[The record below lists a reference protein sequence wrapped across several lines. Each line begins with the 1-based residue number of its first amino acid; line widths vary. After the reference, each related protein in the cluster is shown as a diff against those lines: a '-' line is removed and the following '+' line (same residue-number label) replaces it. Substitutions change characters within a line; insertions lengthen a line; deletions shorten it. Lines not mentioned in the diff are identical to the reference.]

1 MMKIRLDVYLT
12 SNGFYKSRTYSQKAI
27 ESGEVSVNGVVINK
41 SSFLVDDCDIIDV
54 TSKVPEFVG
63 RGGYKLK
70 AAISQ
75 FGLNVKGLVC
85 ADLGASTG
93 GFTDCLLQNGAKKV
107 YAVDVGKNQLDPKL
121 INDER
126 VINIE
131 GMNVR
136 DIDENTFD
144 ENMDFVCADLSF
156 ISLSYALK
164 PIKRILKDS
173 GEAVVLVKPQFEAGK
188 SALNKKGI
196 VKNKK
201 DHIYSLNKICEE
213 CKVTGLSVKS
223 VIYSPIAGGDG
234 NKEYLLHLAN
244 SDNNEIIDIAG
255 VVKSAFENVN

>member
-12 SNGFYKSRTYSQKAI
+12 TKGFFKSRTYSQKAI
-27 ESGEVSVNGVVINK
+27 GSGEVSLNGAVVKK
-41 SSFLVDDCDIIDV
+41 SSVLVDDNDKIDV
-54 TSKVPEFVG
+54 ISKAPEFVG

-70 AAISQ
+70 SAITNFS
-75 FGLNVKGLVC
+75 LNINGLVC

-107 YAVDVGKNQLDPKL
+107 YAVDVGRDQLDEKL
-121 INDER
+121 KDDNR
-126 VINIE
+126 VLNIE

-144 ENMDFVCADLSF
+144 ERMDFVCADLSF
-156 ISLSYALK
+156 ISLSYASK
-164 PIKRILKDS
+164 PIKSILKPN

-201 DHIYSLNKICEE
+201 DHIYSLNKICNE
-213 CKVTGLSVKS
+213 CKNVGFSVKS
-223 VIYSPIAGGDG
+223 IIYSPIAGGDG
-234 NKEYLLHLAN
+234 NREYLIHLAN
-244 SDNNEIIDIAG
+244 FGESMNIDIAAI
-255 VVKSAFENVN
+255 VKNAFENVR

>member
-1 MMKIRLDVYLT
+1 MKTRLDVYLT
-12 SNGFYKSRTYSQKAI
+12 SKGFYKSRTSSQKAI
-27 ESGEVSVNGVVINK
+27 ELGEVSVNDEIMK
-41 SSFLVDDCDIIDV
+41 KTSFLLDDNDKVDV
-54 TSKVPEFVG
+54 TSRVPEFVG

-75 FGLNVKGLVC
+75 FDLNLKDLVC
-85 ADLGASTG
+85 ADLGSSTG

-107 YAVDVGKNQLDPKL
+107 YAVDVGKNQLDQKL
-121 INDER
+121 KNDER
-126 VINIE
+126 VLNIE

-136 DIDENTFD
+136 DIDENSFD

-164 PIKRILKDS
+164 PIKRILKDK

-196 VKNKK
+196 VKNPK
-201 DHIYSLNKICEE
+201 DHIYSLNKICEQ
-213 CKVTGLSVKS
+213 CKHTGLSVKS

-244 SDNNEIIDIAG
+244 SDNSEIIDIAG
-255 VVKSAFENVN
+255 VVKSAFENVY